1 MNSFSH
7 VTCLHHVQLSGQGL
21 KREEFVLNRTDCKSQ
36 CLRWDEISLKESQNS
51 LLPKWVLFLRIKLCD
66 SQLSKF
72 SFRCF
77 VVFFW
82 WWFVEFVLLEQKHVS
97 HREEPQSHALRDC
110 GSQQPLLNSDSS
122 CCLEAGPSDSARE
135 SSPHWTPS
143 LLDVYTGSLGSL
155 TSLSH
160 NYIQLQEKHLPQ
172 TSEPGELCSYNG
184 YYGLSLSLGISHF
197 SVMCL
202 LQFQ

>member
-1 MNSFSH
+1 MGALWPNHLPLGSTLEGFWGLLALAPWWQGFQGQSQIWAIAGWDKS
-7 VTCLHHVQLSGQGL
+7 LHRLPS
-21 KREEFVLNRTDCKSQ
+21 VL
-36 CLRWDEISLKESQNS
+36 L
-51 LLPKWVLFLRIKLCD
+51 LRIKLCD

-97 HREEPQSHALRDC
+97 HREEHQSHALRDC

-122 CCLEAGPSDSARE
+122 CCQETGPSDSARE
-135 SSPHWTPS
+135 SSPDWTPS
-143 LLDVYTGSLGSL
+143 RLGVYTGSLSSL
-155 TSLSH
+155 TSLSC
-160 NYIQLQEKHLPQ
+160 NYIRLQEKHLPQ

-184 YYGLSLSLGISHF
+184 DYGLSLSLGISHF
-197 SVMCL
+197 SVTRL